1 MHPILNRH
9 NLILLLI
16 LSFSFIFSAIHPIDY
31 RSGNILISADEKD
44 IHYAEKIAEALNY
57 NIDRFQ
63 RKIGQYP
70 DIPVKI
76 KIASDNEEYQ
86 EFSGSSSAIIEFSQ
100 AFFDPTDKTIYLRN
114 PAKLRNFEFLNR
126 ILLHEYIHLF
136 VRTYWFNPPLW
147 FNEGM
152 AVYFS
157 YDLNL
162 DREFNFVINYIM
174 GNSRSL
180 NAMKRRY
187 PENRIEWESFYAKS
201 GLAVKYLYNKKRN
214 GFYSLWERSGA
225 ERDFNKSFFR
235 AFFLTQDQF
244 SRMFEEYS
252 RSHFTMEILLAST
265 GLIWMIFPLILLI
278 GGIRKK
284 FRNKKIEQ
292 LWEEESIKFDEFET
306 NGE

>member
-1 MHPILNRH
+1 MATRDAPRLPRRCGADVSRLSLTDGGVYDNIGLAALLEERCTDIIVSDTSGLFDSKQRASAGRLGMMGRIVSILMDDVAGLQRGMLRRYAKMTDEVKEARKNNPLFDQLKHLEKIH
-9 NLILLLI
+9 NLAVFHI
-16 LSFSFIFSAIHPIDY
+16 SSPPI
-31 RSGNILISADEKD
+31 GE
-44 IHYAEKIAEALNY
+44 
-57 NIDRFQ
+57 
-63 RKIGQYP
+63 GQ
-70 DIPVKI
+70 I
-76 KIASDNEEYQ
+76 Q
-86 EFSGSSSAIIEFSQ
+86 G
-100 AFFDPTDKTIYLRN
+100 L
-114 PAKLRNFEFLNR
+114 
-126 ILLHEYIHLF
+126 
-136 VRTYWFNPPLW
+136 
-147 FNEGM
+147 
-152 AVYFS
+152 
-157 YDLNL
+157 DLNL

-292 LWEEESIKFDEFET
+292 RWEEESIKFDEFET